1 MWLLHS
7 SHFPES
13 AELGAASGA
22 RVPLSSIYQRHHHR
36 QRSHHNAGWRQ
47 TDWCWSTE
55 WYISPPRSPAGRGKA
70 AELRLPPPPY
80 YVLPALRGVNN
91 NYRSCSKNKPADR
104 HNNLISKRL
113 ILEHSN
119 SNNSSQLF
127 AARADNCELDR
138 RETAE
143 ESSGLCVCVTRL
155 VTIVVTHGAGEID
168 GVVIKETYRGV
179 EREEPSTFWEKV
191 RGRVANETYLEQIE
205 ELEANIELNGC
216 VINVEVK

>member
-1 MWLLHS
+1 MLEHWMIYL
-7 SHFPES
+7 
-13 AELGAASGA
+13 AATFSG
-22 RVPLSSIYQRHHHR
+22 
-36 QRSHHNAGWRQ
+36 RSR
-47 TDWCWSTE
+47 E
-55 WYISPPRSPAGRGKA
+55 GRWVTVA
-70 AELRLPPPPY
+70 AAAVLRT
-80 YVLPALRGVNN
+80 LRGVNN

-191 RGRVANETYLEQIE
+191 RGRVANETATWSKLRSWRQI
-205 ELEANIELNGC
+205 LN
-216 VINVEVK
+216 